1 MEMLVAVDPGGV
13 HVGVAVF
20 KKKQRG
26 WTCDWAGEMT
36 PVLFEDWL
44 AEKLHN
50 GEIEILVVEE
60 WKLFADKAAQ
70 QIGSHMETS
79 QLIGS
84 IKYIVRTAD
93 LHWPSKQL
101 KLEWQSPNIKI
112 PTRSVL
118 RARGIKSTAKVLK
131 VSGDHA
137 SDAEL
142 HGYHYI
148 MRTLDQPV
156 A

>member
-1 MEMLVAVDPGGV
+1 MTLVAVDPGGV
-13 HVGVAVF
+13 HVGVATF
-20 KKKQRG
+20 EKRTAG
-26 WTCDWAGEMT
+26 WACTWAGEMT

-44 AEKLHN
+44 TDKLAA
-50 GEIEILVVEE
+50 GEIEALVVEE

-70 QIGSHMETS
+70 QVGSHMETS

-84 IKYIVRTAD
+84 IKYICRKVAPK
-93 LHWPSKQL
+93 WPSVQFSL
-101 KLEWQSPNIKI
+101 VWQSPNIKI

-118 RARGIKSTAKVLK
+118 RARGVKSTAKQLK

-148 MRTLDQPV
+148 MRTLNDQL

>member
-1 MEMLVAVDPGGV
+1 MRTIVAVDPGGV
-13 HVGVAVF
+13 HVGVAIF
-20 KKKQRG
+20 KKKPRG
-26 WTCDWAGEMT
+26 WVCDWAGEMT

-44 AEKLHN
+44 DLKLASGGIN
-50 GEIEILVVEE
+50 TLIVEE

-84 IKYIVRTAD
+84 IKYIYRKANKS
-93 LHWPSKQL
+93 WPAREVEL
-101 KLEWQSPNIKI
+101 LWQSPNIKI

-118 RARGIKSTAKVLK
+118 KAREIEMTSKILGVP
-131 VSGDHA
+131 GDHA

-142 HGYHYI
+142 HGYFYI
-148 MRTLDQPV
+148 LKTLDEKV

>member
-1 MEMLVAVDPGGV
+1 MNLVAVDPGGV

-20 KKKQRG
+20 RKRTSG
-26 WTCDWAGEMT
+26 WRCIWAGEMT

-44 AEKLHN
+44 TDKLDS
-50 GEIEILVVEE
+50 GDIDVLVVEE

-84 IKYIVRTAD
+84 IKYICRRAIPK
-93 LHWPSKQL
+93 WPSDRFQL
-101 KLEWQSPNIKI
+101 VWQSPNIKI
-112 PTRSVL
+112 PTKSVL
-118 RARGIKSTAKVLK
+118 RSRGVKSTAKQLK

-142 HGYHYI
+142 HGYYYI
-148 MRTLDQPV
+148 LRTLEQTV